1 MKSKFHN
8 TYKKYDYNITLK
20 ILRIAQ
26 VISSLSI
33 IIVSFKLLASARVV
47 CNIVYVQVRGQIHK
61 KLRRENKFLS
71 KLIIF

>member
-47 CNIVYVQVRGQIHK
+47 CNIVYVQVKGQIHK